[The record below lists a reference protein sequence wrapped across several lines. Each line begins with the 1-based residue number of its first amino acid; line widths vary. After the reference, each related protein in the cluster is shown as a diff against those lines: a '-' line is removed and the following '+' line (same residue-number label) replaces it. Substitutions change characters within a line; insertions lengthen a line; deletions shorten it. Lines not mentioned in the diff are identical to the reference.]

1 MDIKGH
7 ADFSSYI
14 LFEATGDSENA
25 YEFGRVDDH
34 DDDDALSCCYDES
47 DACDIA
53 SELNMHDESCDDD
66 EHDGEKIEDE
76 EKDDAYGA
84 SYCEDDEMQEQ
95 YQKSYVSSDSSQEEF
110 VDEMEKDRL
119 FWEACLAS

>member
-1 MDIKGH
+1 MDIKGRH

-25 YEFGRVDDH
+25 YELGRVDDH
-34 DDDDALSCCYDES
+34 DDDDALSCSYDES
-47 DACDIA
+47 DACNE
-53 SELNMHDESCDDD
+53 SELNVCDRSCDD
-66 EHDGEKIEDE
+66 EKKEDE

-84 SYCEDDEMQEQ
+84 SYCEEDEMQEH

-110 VDEMEKDRL
+110 VDEMEKDKL